1 MSLIPEQAMQSN
13 QLKRQ
18 ENNMAKKL
26 DKVMASLEKIRKE
39 IRLDFIALVEDK
51 GIDGELFTF
60 DLCTI
65 YGLELAKSTI
75 DKIEVCGEDVL
86 FYYNEN
92 TNDYDSIKAFQ
103 TGDLAEFYD
112 NLVEAIE
119 DDERI
124 MYEENEA
131 EARCARLG

>member
-1 MSLIPEQAMQSN
+1 
-13 QLKRQ
+13 
-18 ENNMAKKL
+18 MAKKSN
-26 DKVMASLEKIRKE
+26 KVKESLEKIRNK
-39 IRLDFIALVEDK
+39 IRIDFIVLVADK
-51 GIDGELFTF
+51 GFRGELFIF
-60 DLCTI
+60 DLCSM
-65 YGLELAKSTI
+65 YGFELANSTI
-75 DKIEVCGEDVL
+75 DKIVVCDEDVL

-92 TNDYDSIKAFQ
+92 TNDYDSIEAFK
-103 TGDLAEFYD
+103 TEELAEFYD

>member
-1 MSLIPEQAMQSN
+1 MSLIPDQVMQLN

-18 ENNMAKKL
+18 ESNMAKKL
-26 DKVMASLEKIRKE
+26 DKVMASLETIRKE

-92 TNDYDSIKAFQ
+92 TNDYDSTKAFQ
-103 TGDLAEFYD
+103 IRDIAAFYD

>member
-1 MSLIPEQAMQSN
+1 MSLIPEQVMQLN

-18 ENNMAKKL
+18 ESNMAKKL

>member
-1 MSLIPEQAMQSN
+1 MRQSILKEVMQE
-13 QLKRQ
+13 LKNIR
-18 ENNMAKKL
+18 N
-26 DKVMASLEKIRKE
+26 KIR
-39 IRLDFIALVEDK
+39 INFIVLVADK
-51 GIDGELFTF
+51 GLDGELFTF
-60 DLCTI
+60 DLCSM
-65 YGLELAKSTI
+65 YGFELANSTI
-75 DKIEVCGEDVL
+75 DKIVVCDEDVL

-124 MYEENEA
+124 MYEENET